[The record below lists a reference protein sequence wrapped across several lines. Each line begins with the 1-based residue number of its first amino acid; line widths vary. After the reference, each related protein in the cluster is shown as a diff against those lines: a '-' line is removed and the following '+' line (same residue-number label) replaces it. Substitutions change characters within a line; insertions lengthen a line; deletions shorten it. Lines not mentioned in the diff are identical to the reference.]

1 MAILAAL
8 FAFGSRFVG
17 KILTTALGWASTLL
31 FGRVPARRQYL
42 LLGIT
47 FGSVIWMVL
56 LAGVL
61 FPDVGVFLLTFVPDQ
76 DVVPENVIRAIMLIG
91 ALVVPGVIGALTLM
105 VSGPSDRSVR
115 RIAESVARGYPLTVL
130 LSVLLVFLA
139 GLAIFRK
146 AQSLAKG
153 WTDAH
158 VPLVIEP
165 GKYDEVASDLDRALE
180 AAGLEVVP
188 TTAPAAMSKPA
199 KWLATVA
206 GSSAGSLVPEKMIQL
221 DGKDLDILIY
231 PMDLLISGKPR
242 LVARARAA
250 MASRLTTSAAHLTI
264 SAEAQAIE
272 DRLAALGRPPTAAP
286 DDPPRFDDAA
296 AAEFAAIDE
305 PLSTLDIPYEEW
317 EVLYRQRLQIERDLR
332 AGAMAGEAV
341 VGADTPGVRR
351 EGALGALEDL
361 GRLVRSGAGVVIE
374 AAADERTGQMIDRM
388 AGPQWRWVA
397 RAASVA
403 AEAAREAI
411 RARAEQGD
419 DDANG
424 AVAPPPRTAEGM
436 DPSDGARPITKAE
449 RDRGTS

>member
-31 FGRVPARRQYL
+31 FGRVPASRQYL

-47 FGSVIWMVL
+47 FGSVIWIVL

-61 FPDVGVFLLTFVPDQ
+61 FPDVGLFLLAFVPEQ
-76 DVVPENVIRAIMLIG
+76 DIVPEDVIRLIMLVG
-91 ALVVPGVIGALTLM
+91 ALVVPAVIGALTLM
-105 VSGPSDRSVR
+105 LATPADRSAR
-115 RIAESVARGYPLTVL
+115 RIAESLIRGYPLTVL
-130 LSVLLVFLA
+130 LSVLLIFLA

-146 AQSLAKG
+146 AQSVAKR

-165 GKYDEVASDLDRALE
+165 GMYDEVASDLDRALE
-180 AAGLEVVP
+180 TAGIEVKA
-188 TTAPAAMSKPA
+188 TNAPAAMSKPA
-199 KWLATVA
+199 KWLAAVA
-206 GSSAGSLVPEKMIQL
+206 GGSAASLVPEKLIQL

-264 SAEAQAIE
+264 SAEAQAVE
-272 DRLAALGRPPTAAP
+272 DRLGALARPAAATL
-286 DDPPRFDDAA
+286 DHPPRFDDAA
-296 AAEFAAIDE
+296 AAEFAAIDDQ
-305 PLSTLDIPYEEW
+305 LSTLDIPYEEW
-317 EVLYRQRLQIERDLR
+317 EVLYRQRLQVERDLR
-332 AGAMAGEAV
+332 AGAMAGDAV
-341 VGADTPGVRR
+341 VGADTPGVRHD
-351 EGALGALEDL
+351 GALGTLEDL
-361 GRLVRSGAGVVIE
+361 GRLVRAGAGVVLE
-374 AAADERTGQMIDRM
+374 AAADERTGQMIDRV

-411 RARAEQGD
+411 RAREAETPDGEP
-419 DDANG
+419 NG
-424 AVAPPPRTAEGM
+424 ADAPPPRAAE
-436 DPSDGARPITKAE
+436 
-449 RDRGTS
+449 